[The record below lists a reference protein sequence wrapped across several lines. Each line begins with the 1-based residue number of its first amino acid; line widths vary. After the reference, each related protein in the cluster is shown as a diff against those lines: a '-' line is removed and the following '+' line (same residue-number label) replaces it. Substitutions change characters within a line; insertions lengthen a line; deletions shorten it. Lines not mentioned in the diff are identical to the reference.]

1 MLNNKNIGSVTFAVT
16 FSMFMVEAIMHFNM
30 GVHKDSD
37 EKDFVLPPRKDLI
50 KLAVITGA
58 FSILNGLVVNELSKR

>member
-1 MLNNKNIGSVTFAVT
+1 MLSRENIGATTFAVT
-16 FSMFMVEAIMHFNM
+16 FAMFMAEAIMHYNM

-50 KLAVITGA
+50 KLALLTGL
-58 FSILNGLVVNELSKR
+58 FSVLNGVVVKELSKK